1 MLRLEHRTASKIID
15 LHGQTDKI
23 MNGICK
29 KKEEYRMFIDENN
42 EFLEKAEKIEQKLTS
57 YFAGIEKVAFYNQ
70 RKVLAA
76 FKKNR
81 VSDFHLNGSTGYGY
95 DDEGRDVLESVY
107 ADVFGAESCLVRN
120 QIISGTHAI
129 SISLFGV
136 LRPGD
141 ELLYITGKPYDT
153 LDSIVSGKGKDTG
166 SLHDYGISYK
176 HIDLNEDGSVNFE
189 EVAKNIHSK
198 TKMIG
203 IQRSRG
209 YSDRPSFSVNEIGEM
224 IKKVKGI
231 NPNLIV
237 FVDNCY
243 GEFVEQLEPTE
254 VGADLM
260 AGSLIKN
267 PGGGLVRTG
276 GYIAGR
282 AEIVEK
288 CAYRM
293 TSPGLGAEAGA
304 SLNILLEMYQ
314 GFFLAPHVVSQAVK
328 GALFTAALL
337 EDYGLNTTPH
347 YTEKRTDLIQSVS
360 FRNAEQMIAFC
371 RTIQENSPIN
381 SHFAPEPS
389 YMPGYT
395 DDVIMAAGTF
405 IQGSSIELTADG
417 PIRPPYT
424 AYVQG
429 GLTYEH
435 VKAAVLSSLGK
446 LVKEKLIDTK

>member
-1 MLRLEHRTASKIID
+1 MFKNENTTLLTNTA
-15 LHGQTDKI
+15 
-23 MNGICK
+23 
-29 KKEEYRMFIDENN
+29 E
-42 EFLEKAEKIEQKLTS
+42 IEQRLSPFFKEVES
-57 YFAGIEKVAFYNQ
+57 IAFDNQ
-70 RKVLAA
+70 KKVLAA
-76 FKKNR
+76 FRKNM
-81 VSDFHLNGSTGYGY
+81 VSDFHLSGSTGYGY
-95 DDEGRDVLESVY
+95 DDEGRDVLERVY
-107 ADVFGAESCLVRN
+107 ADTFGAESCLVRN

-153 LDSIVSGKGKDTG
+153 LDSIVTGNGKDTG
-166 SLHDYGISYK
+166 SLQDFGISYK
-176 HIDLNEDGSVNFE
+176 HIDLNADGTVNFE

-198 TKMIG
+198 TKVIG
-203 IQRSRG
+203 IQRSKG
-209 YSDRPSFSVNEIGEM
+209 YEARPSFTVEEIGEM
-224 IKKVKGI
+224 VKKVKAVR
-231 NPNLIV
+231 PDLIV

-243 GEFVEQLEPTE
+243 GEFVERLEPTD

-282 AEIVEK
+282 EGLVEQ

-304 SLNILLEMYQ
+304 SLDTLREMYQ
-314 GFFLAPHVVSQAVK
+314 GFFLAPHIVSQAVK
-328 GALFTAALL
+328 GALFTAGIL
-337 EDYGLNTTPH
+337 DRYGLVTTPH

-360 FRNAEQMIAFC
+360 FSNAEQMIAFC
-371 RTIQENSPIN
+371 QTIQENSPIDA
-381 SHFAPEPS
+381 HFAPEPAP
-389 YMPGYT
+389 MPGYT
-395 DDVIMAAGTF
+395 DEVIMAAGTF

-435 VKAAVLSSLGK
+435 VKAAVMSSI
-446 LVKEKLIDTK
+446 EKLIAKKLITE

>member
-1 MLRLEHRTASKIID
+1 MIVNEL
-15 LHGQTDKI
+15 
-23 MNGICK
+23 
-29 KKEEYRMFIDENN
+29 DELL
-42 EFLEKAEKIEQKLTS
+42 LEKTEAIEEKLAP
-57 YFAGIEKVAFYNQ
+57 YFKDVEKVAFYNQ

-76 FKKNR
+76 FRKNM
-81 VSDFHLNGSTGYGY
+81 VSDFHLTGSTGYGY
-95 DDEGRDVLESVY
+95 DYSGRDVLEQVY
-107 ADVFGAESCLVRN
+107 TDVFGAEDCLVRN

-129 SISLFGV
+129 SISLFGI

-153 LDSIVSGKGKDTG
+153 LESIVSGKGKDTG
-166 SLHDYGISYK
+166 SLQDYGISYK
-176 HIDLNEDGSVNFE
+176 HIDLNEDGSVNFD
-189 EVAKNIHSK
+189 EVIKNMHSK

-203 IQRSRG
+203 IQRSKG
-209 YSDRPSFSVNEIGEM
+209 YSDRPSFMVDEIGEM
-224 IKKVKGI
+224 IRKVKAV
-231 NPNLIV
+231 NPDVVV

-243 GEFVEQLEPTE
+243 GEFVEVKEPTE

-282 AEIVEK
+282 ADLVEQ

-304 SLNILLEMYQ
+304 SLDTLLEMYQ

-337 EDYGLNTTPH
+337 EDFGLTTSPH
-347 YTEKRTDLIQSVS
+347 YSEKRTDLIQSVS
-360 FRNAEQMIAFC
+360 FANADQMIAFC
-371 RTIQENSPIN
+371 RTIQANSPIN
-381 SHFAPEPS
+381 AHYAPEPS

-435 VKAAVLSSLGK
+435 VKVAVLSS
-446 LVKEKLIDTK
+446 VEKLMADGLIRQ